1 MPDNKIIALE
11 EKIAHIQH
19 MLDDLNM
26 VVFRQG
32 TTIENLNNQIKEL
45 KEKTISCKDVTF
57 KILGLS
63 LATINTLISLLFS
76 VITLK
81 IFFNYEKNK

>member
-1 MPDNKIIALE
+1 MSDNKIIALE

-32 TTIENLNNQIKEL
+32 ETIENLNNQIKEL
-45 KEKTISCKDVTF
+45 KEKME
-57 KILGLS
+57 ILKKPQS
-63 LATINTLISLLFS
+63 SQEVINDD
-76 VITLK
+76 K
-81 IFFNYEKNK
+81 PPHY

>member
-1 MPDNKIIALE
+1 MAFLFKLLNFMPDNKIIALE

-32 TTIENLNNQIKEL
+32 ETIENLNNQIKGL
-45 KEKTISCKDVTF
+45 KEKMEVLKSPQSSQEV
-57 KILGLS
+57 
-63 LATINTLISLLFS
+63 INDD
-76 VITLK
+76 K
-81 IFFNYEKNK
+81 PPHY

>member
-1 MPDNKIIALE
+1 MAFLFKLLSLMADNKIIALE

-32 TTIENLNNQIKEL
+32 ETIENLNNHIKEL
-45 KEKTISCKDVTF
+45 KEEFESSKEPQSGQEV
-57 KILGLS
+57 
-63 LATINTLISLLFS
+63 INDDKPPHF
-76 VITLK
+76 
-81 IFFNYEKNK
+81 

>member
-1 MPDNKIIALE
+1 MSDNKIIALE

-32 TTIENLNNQIKEL
+32 KTIENLNNQIKEL
-45 KEKTISCKDVTF
+45 KEKME
-57 KILGLS
+57 ILKNPQS
-63 LATINTLISLLFS
+63 TQEVINDD
-76 VITLK
+76 K
-81 IFFNYEKNK
+81 PPHY

>member
-1 MPDNKIIALE
+1 MAFLFKLLNFMADNKIIALE

-32 TTIENLNNQIKEL
+32 ETIENLNNHIKEL
-45 KEKTISCKDVTF
+45 KEK
-57 KILGLS
+57 LGS
-63 LATINTLISLLFS
+63 LKEPQSGQEVINDD
-76 VITLK
+76 K
-81 IFFNYEKNK
+81 PPHY

>member
-1 MPDNKIIALE
+1 MSDNKIIALE

-32 TTIENLNNQIKEL
+32 ETIENLNNHIKEL
-45 KEKTISCKDVTF
+45 KEELESSKGPQSGQEV
-57 KILGLS
+57 
-63 LATINTLISLLFS
+63 INDDKPPHF
-76 VITLK
+76 
-81 IFFNYEKNK
+81 

>member
-1 MPDNKIIALE
+1 MAFLFKSLSFMSDNKIIALE

-32 TTIENLNNQIKEL
+32 ETIENLNNQIKEL
-45 KEKTISCKDVTF
+45 KEKME
-57 KILGLS
+57 ILKNPQS
-63 LATINTLISLLFS
+63 TQEVINDD
-76 VITLK
+76 K
-81 IFFNYEKNK
+81 PPHY

>member
-1 MPDNKIIALE
+1 MPENKIIALE

-32 TTIENLNNQIKEL
+32 KTIENLNNQIKEL
-45 KEKTISCKDVTF
+45 KEKME
-57 KILGLS
+57 ILKS
-63 LATINTLISLLFS
+63 PQSSQKVND
-76 VITLK
+76 K
-81 IFFNYEKNK
+81 PPHY

>member
-1 MPDNKIIALE
+1 MPDNKIISLE

-32 TTIENLNNQIKEL
+32 ETIENLNNHIKEL
-45 KEKTISCKDVTF
+45 KEKME
-57 KILGLS
+57 IL
-63 LATINTLISLLFS
+63 INSQS
-76 VITLK
+76 SEEVINDDK
-81 IFFNYEKNK
+81 PPHY

>member
-1 MPDNKIIALE
+1 MAFLFKLLSFMPDNKIIALE

-32 TTIENLNNQIKEL
+32 ETIENLSNHTKEL
-45 KEKTISCKDVTF
+45 KEKLENLKSPQSSQV
-57 KILGLS
+57 L
-63 LATINTLISLLFS
+63 INDD
-76 VITLK
+76 K
-81 IFFNYEKNK
+81 PPHY

>member
-1 MPDNKIIALE
+1 MAFLFKLLSFMPDNNIIALE

-32 TTIENLNNQIKEL
+32 ETIENLNNQIKEL
-45 KEKTISCKDVTF
+45 KEKMEVLKSPQSSQEV
-57 KILGLS
+57 
-63 LATINTLISLLFS
+63 INDD
-76 VITLK
+76 K
-81 IFFNYEKNK
+81 PPHY

>member
-1 MPDNKIIALE
+1 MAFLFKLLNFMADNKIIALE

-32 TTIENLNNQIKEL
+32 ETIENLNNHIKEL
-45 KEKTISCKDVTF
+45 KEK
-57 KILGLS
+57 LES
-63 LATINTLISLLFS
+63 LKSPQSSQEVINDD
-76 VITLK
+76 K
-81 IFFNYEKNK
+81 PPHY

>member
-1 MPDNKIIALE
+1 MSDKKIIALE

-32 TTIENLNNQIKEL
+32 ETIENLNNQIKEL
-45 KEKTISCKDVTF
+45 KEKME
-57 KILGLS
+57 ILKNPQS
-63 LATINTLISLLFS
+63 SQEVINDD
-76 VITLK
+76 K
-81 IFFNYEKNK
+81 PPHY

>member
-1 MPDNKIIALE
+1 MAFLFKLLNFMPDNKIIALE

-32 TTIENLNNQIKEL
+32 ETIENLNNQIKEL
-45 KEKTISCKDVTF
+45 KEKMEVLKSPQSSQEV
-57 KILGLS
+57 
-63 LATINTLISLLFS
+63 INDD
-76 VITLK
+76 K
-81 IFFNYEKNK
+81 PPHY

>member
-1 MPDNKIIALE
+1 MAFLFKLLGFMSDNKIIAFE

-32 TTIENLNNQIKEL
+32 ETIENLNNQIKEL
-45 KEKTISCKDVTF
+45 KEKMENLKSSQSSDEV
-57 KILGLS
+57 
-63 LATINTLISLLFS
+63 INDD
-76 VITLK
+76 K
-81 IFFNYEKNK
+81 PPHY

>member
-1 MPDNKIIALE
+1 MAFLFKLLSFMPNNKIIALE

-32 TTIENLNNQIKEL
+32 ETIENLNNQIKEL
-45 KEKTISCKDVTF
+45 KEKMEVLKSPQSSQEV
-57 KILGLS
+57 
-63 LATINTLISLLFS
+63 INDD
-76 VITLK
+76 K
-81 IFFNYEKNK
+81 PPHY

>member
-1 MPDNKIIALE
+1 MAFLFKLLSFMSDNKIIALE

-32 TTIENLNNQIKEL
+32 ETIENLNNQIKEL
-45 KEKTISCKDVTF
+45 KEKME
-57 KILGLS
+57 S
-63 LATINTLISLLFS
+63 LKEPQSGQEAIND
-76 VITLK
+76 
-81 IFFNYEKNK
+81 EKPPHY

>member
-1 MPDNKIIALE
+1 MAFLFKLLNFMPDNKIIALE

-32 TTIENLNNQIKEL
+32 ETIENLSNHIKEL
-45 KEKTISCKDVTF
+45 KEK
-57 KILGLS
+57 LES
-63 LATINTLISLLFS
+63 LKSPQSSQVLINDD
-76 VITLK
+76 K
-81 IFFNYEKNK
+81 PPHY

>member
-1 MPDNKIIALE
+1 MAFLFKLFSFMPDNKIIALE

-32 TTIENLNNQIKEL
+32 ETIENLSNHIKEL
-45 KEKTISCKDVTF
+45 KEKLENLKSPQSSQV
-57 KILGLS
+57 L
-63 LATINTLISLLFS
+63 INDD
-76 VITLK
+76 K
-81 IFFNYEKNK
+81 PPHY

>member
-19 MLDDLNM
+19 ILDDLNM

-32 TTIENLNNQIKEL
+32 ETIENLNNQIKEL
-45 KEKTISCKDVTF
+45 KEKME
-57 KILGLS
+57 ILKNPQS
-63 LATINTLISLLFS
+63 SQEVINDD
-76 VITLK
+76 K
-81 IFFNYEKNK
+81 PPHY

>member
-1 MPDNKIIALE
+1 VAFLFKLLSFMPDNKIIALE

-32 TTIENLNNQIKEL
+32 ETIENLNSQIEEL
-45 KEKTISCKDVTF
+45 KEK
-57 KILGLS
+57 LES
-63 LATINTLISLLFS
+63 LKSPQSSQEIINDD
-76 VITLK
+76 K
-81 IFFNYEKNK
+81 PPHY